1 VHVFLIVHVLK
12 REENPAAK
20 KKMSKMSHNRGKVSL
35 LAKTRRH
42 NVAAKNFVTVQH
54 SKQCRDR
61 EYPTSNQDF
70 MHVDEDDDDDGN
82 HVR

>member
-1 VHVFLIVHVLK
+1 
-12 REENPAAK
+12 
-20 KKMSKMSHNRGKVSL
+20 MSKMSHNRGKVSL

-42 NVAAKNFVTVQH
+42 NVAAKNFVTVQQQA
-54 SKQCRDR
+54 QCRDR